1 MKPFARISL
10 SSAALRRVILV
21 SSLALAAGCDGTVK
35 IAESIGII
43 GGEDGPTAVWL
54 TSRLPWSN
62 GEPIMLSGTNGTKN
76 CVFNDNGV
84 AVPNTLERPNQE
96 SEFTDWILD
105 DKVWWLNRKPRVFKT
120 LVANPCSSPADAA
133 RMAEEIFVDIYGKG
147 VLSERPWRVTDT
159 NGCYF
164 VRGTLPVGFLG
175 GVAQLKLE
183 KADGMVWIYLHG
195 K

>member
-1 MKPFARISL
+1 MKPFSRINL
-10 SSAALRRVILV
+10 SSAALRRGILV
-21 SSLALAAGCDGTVK
+21 SSLALGTRLCLGYPLADARPSLRSAATAAECDDAVK
-35 IAESIGII
+35 RAKAFGMI
-43 GGEDGPTAVWL
+43 GGEDGLTAVW
-54 TSRLPWSN
+54 
-62 GEPIMLSGTNGTKN
+62 I
-76 CVFNDNGV
+76 F
-84 AVPNTLERPNQE
+84 
-96 SEFTDWILD
+96 D
-105 DKVWWLNRKPRVFKT
+105 DKVWWLDPKPIVFKT

>member
-1 MKPFARISL
+1 MHKSILLAILPLAVFAAKEPQSWPL
-10 SSAALRRVILV
+10 TGVVTEEWAVAVNCHPMLY
-21 SSLALAAGCDGTVK
+21 AAAGYDDTVK
-35 IAESIGII
+35 KAESIGII
-43 GGEDGPTAVWL
+43 GGEDGPTAVW
-54 TSRLPWSN
+54 
-62 GEPIMLSGTNGTKN
+62 
-76 CVFNDNGV
+76 
-84 AVPNTLERPNQE
+84 
-96 SEFTDWILD
+96 ILD
-105 DKVWWLNRKPRVFKT
+105 DKVWWLDPKPIVFKT

-133 RMAEEIFVDIYGKG
+133 RMAERIFVDIYGKG

-164 VRGTLPVGFLG
+164 VCGTLPDGFLG